1 MGEQLDPSYLKTLDY
16 TELEEL
22 AGELRYELVATVA
35 TTGGHL
41 GPNLGAV
48 ELTLALHRVFDSPT
62 DSLVFDTGHQSY
74 VHKMVT
80 GRRELTGLRSRG
92 GVAGYPQRSESEHDL
107 VENSHASVSL
117 SWAHGLALGY
127 QLSGASHRY
136 AVAVIGDGALT
147 GGVAWEAL
155 NNISASGLGNL
166 VIVLN
171 DNGRSYDPT
180 VGGIVSLV
188 SGLSDSGHPGENFL
202 ATSGFAYFGP
212 IDGHDL
218 PVLEQTLQAAKSAN
232 RPSIVHIKTV
242 KGKGYA
248 PALADEDDNFHAVGK
263 IDPVTGS
270 SLASGGSAS
279 WTGVFGK
286 ALASLAETNPD
297 LVALTGAM
305 RIPVGFRELSD
316 KHPDRVV
323 DVGIAEQHAVAMA
336 AGLATAGKHPVVAVY
351 ATFLNRA
358 IDQLLMDVALH
369 RLGVTFVLDRSGI
382 TGPDGASHH
391 GIWDLALLQVVP
403 GIRIAAPRDAATLE
417 RALAEAIEV
426 DDAPTVIRFPKGSI
440 PQAIQAVGQLES
452 GSELLR
458 RSDGEAILLIGLGP
472 FAQLAMEVAEELDGQ
487 GASATVVDPRWVTPM
502 PQDLLE
508 LASCYELVVTIEDGI
523 VSGGVGESYAL
534 QLANRGASARVLNF
548 GIPTQFVEHA
558 ERSELLAEFGL
569 EPKALANAIL
579 ERMRSL

>member
-22 AGELRYELVATVA
+22 AGELRAELVATVA

-48 ELTLALHRVFDSPT
+48 ELTLALHRVFDSPS

-92 GVAGYPQRSESEHDL
+92 GVAGYPQRSESEHDV

-127 QLSGASHRY
+127 QLSGASGRF

-188 SGLSDSGHPGENFL
+188 SSLSDSGQPGENFL

-270 SLASGGSAS
+270 SLTSGGSAS
-279 WTGVFGK
+279 WTSVFGK
-286 ALASLAETNPD
+286 SLASVAETNPD
-297 LVALTGAM
+297 LVAITGAM
-305 RIPVGFRELSD
+305 RIPVGFRELSE

-391 GIWDLALLQVVP
+391 GIWDLALLQAVP

-417 RALAEAIEV
+417 RALAEAIGV

-440 PQAIQAVGQLES
+440 PQSIQAVGQLES

-458 RSDGEAILLIGLGP
+458 KSDGKAILIIGLGP

-502 PQDLLE
+502 PRDVLE
-508 LASCYELVVTIEDGI
+508 LASGYELVVTIEDGI

-534 QLANRGASARVLNF
+534 QLANRGASAKVLNF

-558 ERSELLAEFGL
+558 ERSELLAKFGL
-569 EPKALANAIL
+569 EPKTLANAIL
-579 ERMRSL
+579 KRTRSL

>member
-1 MGEQLDPSYLKTLDY
+1 MGEQLDPSYLKTLNHA
-16 TELEEL
+16 ELEEL
-22 AGELRYELVATVA
+22 ADELRDELVARVA
-35 TTGGHL
+35 ATGGHL

-48 ELTLALHRVFDSPT
+48 ELTLALHRVFDSPS

-80 GRRELTGLRSRG
+80 GRRELSGLRSRG
-92 GVAGYPQRSESEHDL
+92 GVAGYPQRSESVHDL

-127 QLSGASHRY
+127 QLSGDTHRY

-166 VIVLN
+166 VVVLN

-180 VGGIVSLV
+180 IGGIVSLL
-188 SGLSDSGHPGENFL
+188 SSLSDISQPGENFL

-212 IDGHDL
+212 VDGHDL
-218 PVLEQTLQAAKSAN
+218 QVLEQTLQAAKGATG
-232 RPSIVHIKTV
+232 PSIVHVKTV

-248 PALADEDDNFHAVGK
+248 PALDDQDDNFHAVGK
-263 IDPVTGS
+263 IDPATGT
-270 SLASGGSAS
+270 SLAAAGSTSWTSVFGSALTRDAAANS
-279 WTGVFGK
+279 
-286 ALASLAETNPD
+286 E
-297 LVALTGAM
+297 LVAITGAM
-305 RIPVGFRELSD
+305 RIPVGFRELSAM
-316 KHPDRVV
+316 HPERVI

-336 AGLATAGKHPVVAVY
+336 AGMATAGKHPVVAVY

-369 RLGVTFVLDRSGI
+369 GLGVTFVLDRSGI

-391 GIWDLALLQVVP
+391 GIWDLALLQAVP

-417 RALAEAIEV
+417 RALAEALQV
-426 DDAPTVIRFPKGSI
+426 SDAPTVIRFPKGSI
-440 PQAIQAVGQLES
+440 PAHTPAVEQLEN

-458 RSDGEAILLIGLGP
+458 KANGKAILLIGLGP
-472 FAQLAMEVAEELDGQ
+472 FAQLAIHVADELDRH
-487 GASATVVDPRWVTPM
+487 GAAATVVDPRWVTPM
-502 PQDLLE
+502 PRDLFE
-508 LASCYELVVTIEDGI
+508 LASDYELVVTIEDGI

-534 QLANRGASARVLNF
+534 QLANRGASAKVLNF

-579 ERMRSL
+579 EQIRSL